1 MSLISPPEP
10 PDRIILDLQKVARR
24 WQGVNVPTVEAELQ
38 RGGVEIVDIP
48 QKPKKGVRLSDL
60 LAFEERW
67 RQAEIERE
75 KRREADHKHHL
86 EANERIR
93 LRKQEADK
101 LVAQTEELQST

>member
-10 PDRIILDLQKVARR
+10 PDRIVLDLQKVARR
-24 WQGVNVPTVEAELQ
+24 WRGVDAPTVEVELH
-38 RGGVEIVDIP
+38 RAGIELVDIP

-67 RQAEIERE
+67 RQAELERE
-75 KRREADHKHHL
+75 KRREADHKRHL
-86 EANERIR
+86 EANERLR

-101 LVAQTEELQST
+101 LIAQAEELQIT